1 MRKILIIAMMVSFG
15 QISLATE
22 SSIGSI
28 EGYIM
33 NSPTV
38 SPHLT
43 LEGPHQTFCFAVT
56 DTKAKARRGDVTDR
70 QARFCVEGAQ
80 ATAVSNMVLNAI
92 DHEKRVHI
100 IIYGNK
106 LRTIGFQE

>member
-22 SSIGSI
+22 SAIDDIS
-28 EGYIM
+28 GYIM
-33 NSPTV
+33 NTPTV
-38 SPHLT
+38 SPYLT
-43 LEGPHQTFCFAVT
+43 LENSSQTFCFSVA
-56 DTKAKARRGDVTDR
+56 DTLANARRGTVTDR
-70 QARFCVEGAQ
+70 QRRFCVEGTQ

-92 DHEKRVHI
+92 DNEKRVHI
-100 IIYGNK
+100 IIYDNK